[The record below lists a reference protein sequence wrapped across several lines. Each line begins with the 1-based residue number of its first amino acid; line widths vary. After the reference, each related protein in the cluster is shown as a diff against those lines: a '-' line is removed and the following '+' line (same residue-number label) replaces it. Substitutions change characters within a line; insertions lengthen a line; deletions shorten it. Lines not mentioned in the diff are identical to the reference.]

1 MLKNKKVMLALAL
14 VTIVSTLLAA
24 CQPTT
29 ITVEVTKEVVKE
41 STVVVQQ
48 TTVVEPTAVPGTVSD
63 TIIVG
68 AWQQPRGFLAYANSQ
83 AIRVEIEL
91 VYRPRFVIRS
101 NFGYQPNPVLIDGDL
116 PSFENGGAVLN
127 DVTVKAGEPYFSTE
141 NFVVEPAAADTP
153 SKQLVVTGK
162 IKAGLKWSDGQP
174 LTANDFVLAWQK
186 NCEKDSGSVDVVTCA
201 FGSVEGAGGLI
212 SNVEATD
219 DTTVVVTYVPGAL
232 DPTYFLQPFDPCS
245 RDTCILPSHL
255 FKDMAAA
262 DIVADQR
269 ATGGET
275 ALPPAFG
282 PYQMKEW
289 KIGDRIVFE
298 PNPNWAGD
306 APKTPNIIYR
316 FYADSTSLAAA
327 VIAGDIDATSA
338 ITGLAVDQAPYMES
352 VAKTGILTYSTD
364 PNAASFEMLYIN
376 YYDTTDT
383 TLKTLHPVVGD
394 YNVRKAISM
403 ALNRQQMVD
412 TIYYGQS
419 AVVEQPQ
426 LPQMISY
433 DPSLGTIAYDPE
445 GAKKL
450 LEDSG
455 WKDSDG
461 DGIRE
466 KDGVKASINYLTTS
480 GNAPR
485 QKASQVIQA
494 SLKEIGIEVAT
505 TFQPSSVTFS
515 TDGLYGRNFNLIQ
528 FANVFSVVD
537 PGTWLYGVANCDQIP
552 LPDNGFA
559 GSNFAGWCQ
568 KEASDASVHA
578 AYLTLDEQERKADWA
593 VVIKKY
599 FEPGADALDPAG
611 GYPVIPLYT
620 RPNYLAHAPGL
631 EGAKLDGTEYFTWN
645 VETWTLTLSE

>member
-14 VTIVSTLLAA
+14 ITIASTLLAA
-24 CQPTT
+24 CQPQTV
-29 ITVEVTKEVVKE
+29 TVEVTKEVVKE
-41 STVVVQQ
+41 ATVVQEQQ
-48 TTVVEPTAVPGTVSD
+48 VVVTATPVPATQSD
-63 TIIVG
+63 TIIIG
-68 AWQQPRGFLAYANSQ
+68 AWQQPRSFLSYANSQ

-91 VYRPRFVIRS
+91 VYRPRFVVRS

-127 DVTVKAGEPYFSTE
+127 DVTVKAGEPIFSTE
-141 NFVVEPAAADTP
+141 TFVVEAAKEDTQA
-153 SKQLVVTGK
+153 KQLVVTGK

-174 LTANDFVLAWQK
+174 LTANDLLLAWQK
-186 NCEKDSGSVDVVTCA
+186 SCEKDSGSLDLTTCP
-201 FGSVEGAGGLI
+201 FGSVEGASGLL
-212 SNVEATD
+212 SKVEAPD
-219 DTTVVVTYVPGAL
+219 DTTVVVSYVPGAL
-232 DPTYFLQPFDPCS
+232 DPAYFLQPFDPCS
-245 RDTCILPSHL
+245 NSCILPSHL

-262 DIVADQR
+262 DIAADER
-269 ATGGET
+269 ATGSEN
-275 ALPPAFG
+275 ALPLAYG

-298 PNPNWAGD
+298 PNPNWSGP

-316 FYADSTSLAAA
+316 FFADSTSLAAA
-327 VIAGDIDATSA
+327 AIAGDIDSTSA

-352 VAKTGILTYSTD
+352 VAKTGAITYTTD

-376 YYDTTDT
+376 YYDPADK

-485 QKASQVIQA
+485 QKAAQVLQA
-494 SLKEIGIEVAT
+494 SLKDIGIEVAT

-537 PGTWLYGVANCDQIP
+537 PGTWLYGVANCTQIP
-552 LPDNGFA
+552 TPENGYA

-568 KEASDASVHA
+568 PEASDAAVHA
-578 AYLTLDEQERKADWA
+578 AYLTLDEKERKADWA

-599 FEPGADALDPAG
+599 FEPGADPMDPAG

-620 RPNYLAHAPGL
+620 RPNYLATAPGL

-645 VETWTLTLSE
+645 IETWTLSIAE